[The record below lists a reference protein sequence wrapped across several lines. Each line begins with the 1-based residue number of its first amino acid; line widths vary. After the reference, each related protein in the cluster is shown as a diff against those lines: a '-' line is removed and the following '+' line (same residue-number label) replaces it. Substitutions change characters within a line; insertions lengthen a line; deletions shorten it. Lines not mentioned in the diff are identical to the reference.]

1 MLDEAVGGGGNLT
14 VSPAVPARDGACVG
28 TTWESAMAE
37 FDLPALRPTQPLT
50 GVRRIEREQQR
61 QAERRQ
67 PEPDKAVEDEESE
80 PHVDT
85 YV

>member
-1 MLDEAVGGGGNLT
+1 
-14 VSPAVPARDGACVG
+14 
-28 TTWESAMAE
+28 MAE

>member
-1 MLDEAVGGGGNLT
+1 
-14 VSPAVPARDGACVG
+14 
-28 TTWESAMAE
+28 MAE

-50 GVRRIEREQQR
+50 GVRRVEREQQR

-67 PEPDKAVEDEESE
+67 PEPDKSADDEESE